1 MPDTQSPAGLLLS
14 RLPWSCA
21 LEAQG
26 PELQGKREARRPAM
40 ETKPGQERSQSM
52 IYKRGKWYHRDDTVN
67 GVRYRLPLRTKN
79 WQEALRLEK
88 EKITAIAQGKA
99 AVNGAARQSF
109 EAAVDAYLQNRK
121 LHSAPRTHQTDTEKS
136 KPLLDFFGKKG
147 GDFRLRQISADTI
160 AQYQARRIERGLA
173 GRTVNMEVGL
183 LRRIL
188 KKNKQWA
195 RLSEDVEML
204 PQPSKEPRIL
214 SPEEKSILL
223 ATASSKPQWLVAH
236 CAA

>member
-1 MPDTQSPAGLLLS
+1 
-14 RLPWSCA
+14 
-21 LEAQG
+21 
-26 PELQGKREARRPAM
+26 
-40 ETKPGQERSQSM
+40 M
-52 IYKRGKWYHRDDTVN
+52 IYKRGKWYHMDDTVN

-88 EKITAIAQGKA
+88 EKITAMAQGKA

-109 EAAVDAYLQNRK
+109 EVAVDAYLQNRK
-121 LHSAPRTHQTDTEKS
+121 LHSAPRTQQADREKS

-147 GDFRLRQISADTI
+147 GDLRLRISADTI
-160 AQYQARRIERGLA
+160 AQYQARRIEQGLA

-183 LRRIL
+183 LRRVL
-188 KKNKQWA
+188 KKNKQWV
-195 RLSEDVEML
+195 RLAEDVEML

-214 SPEEKSILL
+214 SPEEKLILL

-236 CAA
+236 CAAVVALNTTMRGCELKGCTGRT